1 MLLGLNG
8 SVIVASVFI
17 VLVLNFSDSVLQV
30 FAEVVDREVCSQA
43 AQISVVSEGLILSLD
58 SLLLVKARLRVQG
71 MAKVEVGLMLHG
83 L

>member
-8 SVIVASVFI
+8 SVIVASAFI
-17 VLVLNFSDSVLQV
+17 VLLLNFSDSVLQV

-58 SLLLVKARLRVQG
+58 SLLLVKACLRVQR